1 MVNLEWYRTF
11 KAIYQHGTLTKASA
25 ELMISQPNASV
36 QLSSLESYIGHAL
49 FIRLPRKM
57 VPTEYGKLLYT
68 QIVES
73 IDNLERVEVEFKK
86 SSIRKEPTIR
96 LGVPSEVFYSYLSK
110 NMHLVKSHLIVEYG
124 LATDLI
130 AKLRSGELDIA
141 FITKQDKTQD
151 NLTYEYLYSESFM
164 IVCNPAFDTTEID
177 QYIAENDLAKAE
189 RWLRKQV
196 WYAYDTNL
204 PLVRRFWRSN
214 FLKRPILKLSAAI
227 PDNISILRAV
237 ATSGGFAVS
246 SDLIGGEALK
256 NKQVK
261 IVWKGIVPTTN
272 SLYLGYN
279 QEKLEPHLV
288 SEVRGFIKQ
297 SMEEYLDIM

>member
-130 AKLRSGELDIA
+130 AKLRSEELDIA